1 MSDGDASIRKTN
13 GVGVDSWDVSSNPS
27 PRGSVQ
33 DLRPCRP
40 QYDGTGTIAGI
51 SYGNY
56 TPSKFLHGPLP
67 DAHLYPDGIYLT
79 GIRPSAV
86 AA

>member
-1 MSDGDASIRKTN
+1 MVLLSQISHHSFTHACRR
-13 GVGVDSWDVSSNPS
+13 DVSSNPS